1 MSFWC
6 KKVWESCA
14 RALEFVLVCRVCCTV
29 GGDGH
34 CAQQGE
40 CCRGLD
46 RYAWLSNR
54 MLNEGMMNEVKS
66 AMPAPSCRHRKQ
78 SLACFE
84 IMAVMFRAY
93 GVFLLKLLLSS
104 YAKD

>member
-1 MSFWC
+1 
-6 KKVWESCA
+6 
-14 RALEFVLVCRVCCTV
+14 
-29 GGDGH
+29 
-34 CAQQGE
+34 
-40 CCRGLD
+40 
-46 RYAWLSNR
+46 